1 MYKKKFIEAIN
12 QCKICLSKNEKNN
25 ILVEA
30 LSSFT
35 DQILFY
41 DLYAMKD
48 SPFTIHFK
56 AFFEDLEEVIDD
68 ECYSIYEDLVIM
80 VREKQLR
87 MGQKNLTKAE
97 IALLKDFQNKDCEE
111 DSLVYTWYHYK
122 LPALL
127 MKELSFALNK

>member
-12 QCKICLSKNEKNN
+12 QCKICLAKDEENA

-41 DLYAMKD
+41 NAYVMKD
-48 SPFTIHFK
+48 SPFVKHFK
-56 AFFEDLEEVIDD
+56 DFFERLEEFIDD
-68 ECYSIYEDLVIM
+68 RCYSVYEDLVIM

-87 MGQKNLTKAE
+87 LGNKNLTKAE
-97 IALLKDFQNKDCEE
+97 VALLKDFESKVIDE
-111 DSLVYTWYHYK
+111 DSLVYLWYHYK
-122 LPALL
+122 LPALI
-127 MKELSFALNK
+127 MKEFSQALK